1 MTVRDR
7 LSLLTP
13 DPTSLALDPNRLRQD
28 DCAPGSPSLTTSD
41 PEVAAALA
49 QAIVRH
55 LGERRYDVWFRGHT
69 KYTWEDGLLLIGV
82 PNRHL
87 QEYLQSRFTEMM
99 RAAASEVFGRATEVR
114 FTIDPELFQAA
125 RREQQEHDN
134 KTSRQGD
141 KQTERT
147 AGIGEDSAPPSPR
160 P

>member
-1 MTVRDR
+1 MSASTSNCMTSARSTWPSGANQHVIHGAGRIAN
-7 LSLLTP
+7 
-13 DPTSLALDPNRLRQD
+13 LAYFPGLERSVYGI
-28 DCAPGSPSLTTSD
+28 APC
-41 PEVAAALA
+41 V
-49 QAIVRH
+49 
-55 LGERRYDVWFRGHT
+55 
-69 KYTWEDGLLLIGV
+69 GV

-141 KQTERT
+141 KQTERP
-147 AGIGEDSAPPSPR
+147 AVIGEDSAPPSPR
-160 P
+160 PRVA